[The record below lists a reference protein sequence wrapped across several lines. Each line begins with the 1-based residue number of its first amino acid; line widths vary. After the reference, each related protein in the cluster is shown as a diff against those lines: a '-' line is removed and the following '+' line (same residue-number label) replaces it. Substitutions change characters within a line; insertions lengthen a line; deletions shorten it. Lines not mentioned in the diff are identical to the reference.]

1 MKIVQ
6 RPTSIE
12 MYNFLNT
19 MLVDSNNRVIN
30 QGNVVDNTDTF
41 VSKMFTP
48 NLKVSDVTKNL
59 LENLGLICVKDT
71 NINLDKDSTS
81 YWLLTSDLRQKDYK
95 VYKLFK
101 SVLAD
106 IYSYTYAVSDNPYFM
121 KYTNKKD
128 LDNTIN
134 NVTYLI
140 DYLSSNNGNT
150 AIMKDLYN
158 ISACLGVLKNQL
170 DLIKNMADKGES
182 IDNA

>member
-1 MKIVQ
+1 
-6 RPTSIE
+6 
-12 MYNFLNT
+12 
-19 MLVDSNNRVIN
+19 
-30 QGNVVDNTDTF
+30 
-41 VSKMFTP
+41 
-48 NLKVSDVTKNL
+48 
-59 LENLGLICVKDT
+59 
-71 NINLDKDSTS
+71 
-81 YWLLTSDLRQKDYK
+81 
-95 VYKLFK
+95 
-101 SVLAD
+101 
-106 IYSYTYAVSDNPYFM
+106 M

-150 AIMKDLYN
+150 AIMKDLYD